1 MKKTV
6 TVFCA
11 SSTQVD
17 SAFFDDA
24 LRLGKFLAAHGYRCV
39 YGAGKVGLMGS
50 LAEGVLSSGGEIV
63 GVIPQKMV
71 DMNLQH
77 TALTDMI
84 VTPNMNVRK
93 ETMIEMADVVVAL
106 PGGAGTFEELLDA
119 ISWKKLSLTSVKIV
133 IYNQKNYFSPLLQM
147 FQNAIDEQF
156 MHKEDMHLWSK
167 ADTFEQLQAEIL
179 K

>member
-17 SAFFDDA
+17 SAYFDDA
-24 LRLGKFLAAHGYRCV
+24 LRLGKFLAAQGYRCV
-39 YGAGKVGLMGS
+39 YGAGKVGLMGG
-50 LAEGVLSSGGEIV
+50 LAEGVLSAGGEIV

-77 TALTDMI
+77 TALSDMI
-84 VTPNMNVRK
+84 VTPSMNVRK

-106 PGGAGTFEELLDA
+106 PGGVGTFEELIDA

-133 IYNQKNYFSPLLQM
+133 IYNQNGYFTPLLQM
-147 FQNAIDEQF
+147 LHKAVEERF
-156 MHKEDMHLWSK
+156 MHDEDVHLWEE
-167 ADTFEQLQAEIL
+167 AGTFEQLKEIIA